1 MSKFHWLL
9 LLLMAQCF
17 YLIATAPGVWSSLFP
32 LAILLYLTW
41 QYAKEH
47 GDKTYISEAFDLGF
61 KLAEK
66 HNDIQ
71 KDLDFLYDRC
81 MAEME
86 SPLTRLK
93 VKGDIKKG
101 QGVCIGLKYNIPTTV
116 SQHLST
122 KKTKKVKKSTKK
134 RK

>member
-1 MSKFHWLL
+1 
-9 LLLMAQCF
+9 MAQCF
-17 YLIATAPGVWSSLFP
+17 YLLATAPGVWSSLFP

-41 QYAKEH
+41 QYVNEP
-47 GDKTYISEAFDLGF
+47 GDKTHVSEAFDLGF

-71 KDLDFLYDRC
+71 NDLDFLYDRLTS
-81 MAEME
+81 EME
-86 SPLTRLK
+86 SSLTRLK

-101 QGVCIGLKYNIPTTV
+101 QGVCIGLKYNI
-116 SQHLST
+116 LSPAKKT
-122 KKTKKVKKSTKK
+122 KKTKK